1 MSFTKNDIFK
11 NFTLG
16 FIPILVFL
24 AADYIYGP
32 MTGIIVAIIFGLA
45 EMIYFYI
52 KNKQIEKFILFDIGL
67 LVIFGGVSL
76 VLRNELFFKIKPA
89 VLEAILVIV
98 LGIHGF
104 TNTPLLLLI
113 GKRYMGKMQILP
125 AQQQMMK
132 MLAKLLCVIMLF
144 HVILIVWSAYYW
156 SHEAWAFVSGGLFY
170 ILIAF
175 VFGIQFFYIRFK
187 NKKRPVSTALHDEE
201 WFDLVDEQG
210 RVIGKAPRSKVHGD
224 PSLLHPTIHIHI
236 FNKQGRLF
244 LQKRSSAKDL
254 FPGRWDTAVGGH
266 VSSGENIRSAMIRE
280 AKEELGVDAAKA
292 EPLFRYVMRN
302 KYESELV
309 NTFRLVSNGPFKIN
323 KEEIDQGRFWT
334 VFEIR
339 KSLGQNIFTPNFEQ
353 EFALLQKSG
362 LI

>member
-1 MSFTKNDIFK
+1 MSFTNNEIFK

-32 MTGIIVAIIFGLA
+32 MVGIVVAIAFGLA

-52 KNKQIEKFILFDIGL
+52 KNKQIEKFVLFDIGL
-67 LVIFGGVSL
+67 LVIFGGISL
-76 VLRNELFFKIKPA
+76 VLRNEIFFKIKPA
-89 VLEAILVIV
+89 VLEAVLVVV
-98 LGIHGF
+98 LAIHGF

-113 GKRYMGKMQILP
+113 GKRYMGQMKMQP

-132 MLAKLLCVIMLF
+132 MLAKILAVIMFL
-144 HVILIVWSAYYW
+144 HVVLIVWSAYYW

-170 ILIAF
+170 ILLAL
-175 VFGIQFFYIRFK
+175 VFGLQFFYFRIK
-187 NKKRPVSTALHDEE
+187 NKKSVMSPVQPGEE

-210 RVIGKAPRSKVHGD
+210 RVTGKAPRSRVHGN

-244 LQKRSSAKDL
+244 LQKRSSSKDL

-266 VSSGENIRSAMIRE
+266 VSSGENVRTAMLRE
-280 AKEELGVDAAKA
+280 AQEELGIDAVKA

-302 KYESELV
+302 SYESELV
-309 NTFRLVSNGPFKIN
+309 NTFKMVSNGPFKLN
-323 KEEIDQGRFWT
+323 KEEIDEGRFWT

-339 KSLGQNIFTPNFEQ
+339 KNLGKDIFTPNFEQ
-353 EFALLQKSG
+353 EFAILQKSG